1 MGRDWRDRAKSIMRD
16 KRITQADL
24 ATALGKSTRG
34 AIGHY
39 FTGRS
44 EPDLEGFRV
53 MANFLGVSLNYL
65 LSGDTE
71 ILKIDSSKLQDCI
84 KVVAKVVDQYDLDI
98 SEDQKAKLVAFLYAE
113 TPDNEEVSESKT
125 LELTSFFT
133 A

>member
-125 LELTSFFT
+125 LDLTSFFT

>member
-1 MGRDWRDRAKSIMRD
+1 MGRDWRDRAKSIMRE
-16 KRITQADL
+16 KRITQTDL

-34 AIGHY
+34 AVGHY

-53 MANFLGVSLNYL
+53 MASFLGVSLNYL

-71 ILKIDSSKLQDCI
+71 ELKINSNKLQDCI
-84 KVVAKVVDQYDLDI
+84 KVVTKVVDQHNLDI

-113 TPDNEEVSESKT
+113 TPENEEVSEEKT
-125 LELTSFFT
+125 FDLAGFFAT
-133 A
+133 

>member
-1 MGRDWRDRAKSIMRD
+1 MGRNWRDRAKSIMRE
-16 KRITQADL
+16 KRITQTDL
-24 ATALGKSTRG
+24 AAALGKSTRG
-34 AIGHY
+34 AVGHY

-44 EPDLEGFRV
+44 EPDLEGFRL

-71 ILKIDSSKLQDCI
+71 ELKINSNKLQDCI
-84 KVVAKVVDQYDLDI
+84 KVVTKVVDQHNLDV

-113 TPDNEEVSESKT
+113 TPDSEEVSESKT
-125 LELTSFFT
+125 LDLAGFFT